1 MRFRVAT
8 GVCRYTLLRSLLT
21 RCETSFNSNALPR
34 ISSKFA
40 VEASRNAQY
49 DPVGFEIAATAEQYR
64 GMRRFR
70 QGSAAFILAVVS
82 TLAAGC
88 GIPHDIG
95 LAERCADLMQSA
107 YPSAQI
113 EITKS
118 DAAAT
123 SLTTIIAHVEGSRSD
138 VPPDGPSARDLAVE
152 CRFDENVLTGFHWT
166 AGPTR

>member
-1 MRFRVAT
+1 MPNTTRSGLR
-8 GVCRYTLLRSLLT
+8 LLPPPGS
-21 RCETSFNSNALPR
+21 
-34 ISSKFA
+34 I
-40 VEASRNAQY
+40 
-49 DPVGFEIAATAEQYR
+49 G

-166 AGPTR
+166 GTDALIRSQRAGAPGVLSAIIGWRADRQRNARGHRRS

>member
-8 GVCRYTLLRSLLT
+8 GICRYTLLRSLLT

-34 ISSKFA
+34 IPSKFA

-49 DPVGFEIAATAEQYR
+49 DPVGFEIAPTAGQYR
-64 GMRRFR
+64 GHATLSTRIGCLHTRRR
-70 QGSAAFILAVVS
+70 LHS
-82 TLAAGC
+82 GC
-88 GIPHDIG
+88 RLRNPPRHRPRGT
-95 LAERCADLMQSA
+95 RADLMQRA
-107 YPSAQI
+107 YPSARI

-123 SLTTIIAHVEGSRSD
+123 SLTTIIAHVEGARSD
-138 VPPDGPSARDLAVE
+138 VPPDGPSARDLAAE
-152 CRFDENVLTGFHWT
+152 CRFDENILTGFHWT